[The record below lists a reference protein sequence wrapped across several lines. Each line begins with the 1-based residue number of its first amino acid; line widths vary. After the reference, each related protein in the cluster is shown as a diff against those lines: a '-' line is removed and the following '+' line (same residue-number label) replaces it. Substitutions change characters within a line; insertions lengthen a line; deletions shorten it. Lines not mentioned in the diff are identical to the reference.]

1 MRAALGLVGLLLVL
15 GIVLFNARQ
24 SARQLQATPPSAAA
38 PADGAA
44 SLPDAAGPRAR
55 TEAVREQVQG
65 AMDQAAQRAS
75 EAAEP

>member
-1 MRAALGLVGLLLVL
+1 MRAAFGLVGLLLVL

-24 SARQLQATPPSAAA
+24 SARQLQAASPPSA
-38 PADGAA
+38 GAA
-44 SLPDAAGPRAR
+44 DRASSSPDAAGPRAR

-75 EAAEP
+75 EAAAP